1 MVLRESVKSL
11 LVRHPYTRGKIGLP
25 RKKYDIFSNYKICN
39 GKYSIE
45 LIDEGNRENVK
56 KFMLG
61 KPRVIR

>member
-1 MVLRESVKSL
+1 MILRESVKSL